1 MNGTAVFNLKNAENG
16 REQAITDG
24 KVRSAG
30 VSCYYMK
37 EIDDFLPKVMRR
49 PVLVQNEIHPYYQDM
64 KVTAHIQR
72 LGIAVQA
79 WYPLAD
85 ADIPKRCWEIRS
97 LAVSEK
103 NMGNHRHRLF

>member
-49 PVLVQNEIHPYYQDM
+49 PVLVQNEIHPYYQDRR
-64 KVTAHIQR
+64 TYRDWGLPCRH
-72 LGIAVQA
+72 GIR
-79 WYPLAD
+79 LAD

-103 NMGNHRHRLF
+103 NMENHRHRLF

>member
-49 PVLVQNEIHPYYQDM
+49 PVLVQNEIHPYYQDR
-64 KVTAHIQR
+64 KVTAHIQ
-72 LGIAVQA
+72 
-79 WYPLAD
+79 
-85 ADIPKRCWEIRS
+85 
-97 LAVSEK
+97 
-103 NMGNHRHRLF
+103 